1 MIGTAEPISFASK
14 LIAHKMPPRKLALR
28 DGSALLHLD
37 CKLSVK
43 SQPNLHPLAV
53 CAGQRYMPSQSSQDL
68 PPLGDM
74 VTVTTVP
81 FILLDRIWMVATLEP
96 RA

>member
-1 MIGTAEPISFASK
+1 MYPIILYPL
-14 LIAHKMPPRKLALR
+14 LITHKMSLRKLALR
-28 DGSALLHLD
+28 DGPALLHLD
-37 CKLSVK
+37 CKLDVK
-43 SQPNLHPLAV
+43 SHPNLGALAV

-81 FILLDRIWMVATLEP
+81 LIWLDRIWMVATLEP
-96 RA
+96 RS